1 MKKTVLVAG
10 LLSAVA
16 LSAVACTKKE
26 AVEEVVSEVPAIT
39 SETLVEASETLVEAS
54 EVVEEVKEEV
64 AAAGAD
70 FTDEFASTIEANEGK
85 AYGFAE
91 LGGVH
96 VLLIANST
104 FDNGDGTKASD
115 DAYVYVNGDNGVVL
129 CGQLTSGGTAYPI
142 SVKGDAFVTGNR
154 AGIVLNTIGEDNA
167 LVEAEGT
174 DADYEEAVAV
184 AFIE

>member
-26 AVEEVVSEVPAIT
+26 AVEEVVSEVPAI
-39 SETLVEASETLVEAS
+39 ASETLVATSEA
-54 EVVEEVKEEV
+54 VEEVKEEV

-115 DAYVYVNGDNGVVL
+115 DAYVYVNGDNGAVL

>member
-26 AVEEVVSEVPAIT
+26 AVEEVVSEVPAI
-39 SETLVEASETLVEAS
+39 ASETLVATSEA
-54 EVVEEVKEEV
+54 VEEVKEEV
-64 AAAGAD
+64 AAAGVD
-70 FTDEFASTIEANEGK
+70 FTDEFASMIEANEGK

-115 DAYVYVNGDNGVVL
+115 DAYVYVNGDNGAVL

-184 AFIE
+184 AFTE

>member
-1 MKKTVLVAG
+1 MTGCRSYRFTALG
-10 LLSAVA
+10 TISDSMLSR
-16 LSAVACTKKE
+16 
-26 AVEEVVSEVPAIT
+26 T
-39 SETLVEASETLVEAS
+39 SG
-54 EVVEEVKEEV
+54 
-64 AAAGAD
+64 GAYG
-70 FTDEFASTIEANEGK
+70 IK

-115 DAYVYVNGDNGVVL
+115 DAYVYVNGDNGAVL